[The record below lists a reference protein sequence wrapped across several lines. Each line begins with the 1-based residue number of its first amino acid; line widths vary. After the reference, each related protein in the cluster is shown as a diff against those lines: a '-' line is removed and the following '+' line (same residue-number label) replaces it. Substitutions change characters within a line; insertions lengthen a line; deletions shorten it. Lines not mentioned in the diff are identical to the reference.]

1 MHLAIS
7 WYEEKLLLKGGV
19 SQHTKGFEMPT
30 MVHAILWWRLGETA
44 SYRGDFDHPGKKQL
58 KQGRGSRARDISK
71 GFLNPGKGWQCSG
84 HGLWG

>member
-7 WYEEKLLLKGGV
+7 WCEEKLLLKGGV
-19 SQHTKGFEMPT
+19 SQHTKGVERPT